1 MDRASFL
8 APVAAVTPVAL
19 MPDFREYTWVL
30 LCIVAELLLVVHLA
44 LVHPVVSDVAL
55 GVGPLD
61 SVDNQLV
68 VELDSEAELVLL
80 SVVFELAQ
88 LSVVAHGKQLEKLVA
103 VGVFHLPLRLASAAQ
118 LVQVIAPEQTV
129 AVRFR
134 NLVVEQQAYLEPGL
148 VVHSP
153 VVVAAVV

>member
-1 MDRASFL
+1 MDHASFL

-19 MPDFREYTWVL
+19 MPDFRGCTWVL

-61 SVDNQLV
+61 SVDNPLV

-80 SVVFELAQ
+80 LVVFELAP
-88 LSVVAHGKQLEKLVA
+88 LSVVAHGKQLEKL

-118 LVQVIAPEQTV
+118 LVQVIAPEQT
-129 AVRFR
+129 AVVLFL

-153 VVVAAVV
+153 VVAAVVV